1 MYVVHD
7 GMFEGLQIE
16 EYLFF
21 FRIYQVHDELKDK
34 EFELELSWVGKNTKG
49 THERVSD
56 AVFKEA
62 EKSAKAA
69 MEEDSDSE
77 TEDM

>member
-1 MYVVHD
+1 M
-7 GMFEGLQIE
+7 
-16 EYLFF
+16 
-21 FRIYQVHDELKDK
+21 HDELKDK

-49 THERVSD
+49 LHERVSD
-56 AVFKEA
+56 AVFQEA